1 MAKEETKIE
10 IVAMLRSYGFDEDR
24 PCRKLS
30 FPPNRFG
37 VWLSNGSKRRQEMK
51 PVFRLWLM
59 MMIFTG
65 LGAGQDTKADEIIQK
80 AVDAMGGLEK
90 IHALHSLVYSGFHYE
105 GAYQQEY
112 ERTKT
117 SSSVLTRMRPGLR
130 LVGCRPEITACHG
143 EWGRYVEGFDGERGW
158 ELNWPKQR
166 LVRTVNKA
174 EHALRCGAAFDY
186 LFIDYKKRGFTA
198 TYVGKQTLLGVE
210 VEGVN
215 IVRPDCGA
223 DGTTYYFDPQTYFVR
238 MTRAAMPIHAR
249 GDAIDTVAIYTAAL
263 EVNGVRLL
271 SREEEVNL
279 ATGDVIDGAAWTS
292 IEANTLND
300 SGIFQAPAVHPSGI
314 TAVVLQMLAQSGHET
329 PQQMMAT
336 YAEFR
341 HSDAGKAAD
350 TAYDL
355 NWLGYELLKVDQY
368 AYALPVF
375 QQIVREHPRSAD
387 AFENLGEAYIQKKD
401 RKRAIKTLERAVAFG
416 ANEAVRKKLEELRRE
431 AGS

>member
-1 MAKEETKIE
+1 
-10 IVAMLRSYGFDEDR
+10 V
-24 PCRKLS
+24 
-30 FPPNRFG
+30 
-37 VWLSNGSKRRQEMK
+37 
-51 PVFRLWLM
+51 
-59 MMIFTG
+59 
-65 LGAGQDTKADEIIQK
+65 
-80 AVDAMGGLEK
+80 
-90 IHALHSLVYSGFHYE
+90 
-105 GAYQQEY
+105 
-112 ERTKT
+112 ERT
-117 SSSVLTRMRPGLR
+117 
-130 LVGCRPEITACHG
+130 A
-143 EWGRYVEGFDGERGW
+143 
-158 ELNWPKQR
+158 QR
-166 LVRTVNKA
+166 N
-174 EHALRCGAAFDY
+174 
-186 LFIDYKKRGFTA
+186 
-198 TYVGKQTLLGVE
+198 
-210 VEGVN
+210 
-215 IVRPDCGA
+215 
-223 DGTTYYFDPQTYFVR
+223 YFDPQTYFVR

-249 GDAIDTVAIYTAAL
+249 GDAIDTVSIYTAAL

-271 SREEEVNL
+271 SREEEVNF

-375 QQIVREHPRSAD
+375 HQIVREHPRSAD

-401 RKRAIKTLERAVAFG
+401 RKRAIKTLERAVALG
-416 ANEAVRKKLEELRRE
+416 ANDAVRKKLEELSSCRSQLPILPRC
-431 AGS
+431 